1 MDTVGKD
8 IVKQMKSAL
17 GDKSLP
23 VQRAAAAVDI
33 FHYVSHFSEL
43 IQFSGLDCH
52 VFTTRSCTTRWT
64 STQIERVIPPRS
76 WYPGVSLNEI
86 LGFESRSR
94 VFSWGWQRHLCRSHQ
109 VYPAFSHFF
118 PEHANIPDLVK
129 WFRNHLSSRRPLKL
143 ASLVFSS
150 IWSY

>member
-23 VQRAAAAVDI
+23 VQRAAAAVHI
-33 FHYVSHFSEL
+33 FRYVSRFSEL

-64 STQIERVIPPRS
+64 SSRIHTNRTGHSSSVLI
-76 WYPGVSLNEI
+76 
-86 LGFESRSR
+86 SRSLLER
-94 VFSWGWQRHLCRSHQ
+94 DSW
-109 VYPAFSHFF
+109 F
-118 PEHANIPDLVK
+118 
-129 WFRNHLSSRRPLKL
+129 
-143 ASLVFSS
+143 
-150 IWSY
+150 